1 MTSAIHRHG
10 GTLDKFIGDGIMSI
24 FVEHRACPRCGSRDN
39 LAVYTDHEY
48 CFGCGYTIFYNY
60 HNRRLDNVKDTTNK
74 IVSLPEDIVPFI
86 PAVADEWLRHY
97 DLTQTELIVNRVVW
111 SEYRK
116 LLIFPHFDDKNFLF
130 GWQGRYF
137 GDNKEHPKWTGKGN
151 FKEQIKLW
159 GDLTTVKDTSII
171 IVEDI
176 ISTIKL
182 SRSYISS
189 CLFGSNIYIN
199 KYITIYNTYKPKEF
213 IIWLDK
219 DKEKESRLFSLQLN
233 KLGIPCRVISTD
245 LDPKC
250 YSTIST
256 RIIIESQATNNSSST

>member
-1 MTSAIHRHG
+1 MVN
-10 GTLDKFIGDGIMSI
+10 LKFPDFPHIDSVI
-24 FVEHRACPRCGSRDN
+24 F
-39 LAVYTDHEY
+39 
-48 CFGCGYTIFYNY
+48 I
-60 HNRRLDNVKDTTNK
+60 
-74 IVSLPEDIVPFI
+74 SLPEDIVPFV

-116 LLIFPHFDDKNFLF
+116 LLIFPYFDDKNFLF

-137 GDNKEHPKWTGKGN
+137 GDVKEHPKWTGKGN

-171 IVEDI
+171 IVEDV

-182 SRSYISS
+182 SRFYISS

-245 LDPKC
+245 WLYGKLYKC
-250 YSTIST
+250 FLLYILLLSVNYFSFEYMDSEFVPFLFVFHI
-256 RIIIESQATNNSSST
+256 